1 MKEEAV
7 TTMGKHVEEIQTR
20 WDLPF
25 GDFAEIDFHADAFS
39 VIVEPVEDGGTPR
52 IETSHKSRKAPDIQI
67 SREGNVVRVHIGL
80 TRGIPF
86 IDWIPWS
93 SGSTIVLR
101 VPADIRGRIHTGA
114 GTLRAHDLTG
124 CQLELATDAGTIDAQ
139 RIQGNLRM
147 MTAAGTIDG
156 SDLAGTLDV
165 ETSAGTIDL
174 SIIALDPG
182 THRVHTSAGTVRV
195 DLARDIE
202 ARIEANSSF
211 GGARVKFPSSPDAAA
226 NLVVTSD
233 AGTVRVRESHSHLH
247 RGAHHHEWR
256 KHKAE
261 WRQQHVHGNPWAK
274 GSPYRQAPPPAAQ
287 PLVVQSAASNAV
299 NDAELDRVLKM
310 VAEGTLSP
318 EDAGEILRALGN
330 G

>member
-1 MKEEAV
+1 MKEEMV

-20 WDLPF
+20 WDLQF
-25 GDFAEIDFHADAFS
+25 GDVAEIDFHADAFS
-39 VIVEPVEDGGTPR
+39 VVIEPVENGGSPR
-52 IETSHKSRKAPDIQI
+52 IETSHKSRRAPDVRI
-67 SREGNVVRVHIGL
+67 SREGNVVRVHIGMG
-80 TRGIPF
+80 RGIPF
-86 IDWIPWS
+86 LDWIPWNA
-93 SGSTIVLR
+93 GSTIVVR
-101 VPADIRGRIHTGA
+101 VPANIRGRVHTGA
-114 GTLRAHDLTG
+114 GTLRARDFRE
-124 CQLELATDAGTIDAQ
+124 CQLELVTDAGTIQAE

-147 MTAAGTIDG
+147 MTSAGTIDG
-156 SDLAGTLDV
+156 TDLGGTLDV

-174 SIIALDPG
+174 SILALDPG

-202 ARIEANSSF
+202 VRVDANSSF
-211 GGARVKFPSSPDAAA
+211 GGARVKFPSSENAAA

-233 AGTVRVRESHSHLH
+233 AGTVRVRESHSHRGSRDHQERAQWHH
-247 RGAHHHEWR
+247 RRAAWHHHHAW
-256 KHKAE
+256 HQAPA
-261 WRQQHVHGNPWAK
+261 Q
-274 GSPYRQAPPPAAQ
+274 SPYRQPGAPP
-287 PLVVQSAASNAV
+287 QSPIEQHAPRNEA